1 MTMPDS
7 DRSISLE
14 GAYNFRDIGGQA
26 TTAGRRMKKGLF
38 FRSDNLARL
47 SDQDLEKISSLHL
60 RTIID
65 LRTPNEQKAKRDR
78 IPGNQAI
85 RAVSIPIYPTL
96 EDPSRLKSLFWLI
109 SGKYRR
115 VDFEQFAKELYLRIA
130 FDHASQVG
138 SLITLVS
145 DKENLPVLIHCNGG
159 KDRTGFMAALLQ
171 SLTGVSHND
180 IMHDYL
186 LTNQRMAPYVS
197 RFIRRSRWMN
207 LFGFSPERMRPVLE
221 ARTEYLEEAFRSI
234 LERHESVEH
243 YLSEACG
250 VAPETLSRIRDLLL
264 D

>member
-1 MTMPDS
+1 
-7 DRSISLE
+7 
-14 GAYNFRDIGGQA
+14 
-26 TTAGRRMKKGLF
+26 
-38 FRSDNLARL
+38 
-47 SDQDLEKISSLHL
+47 
-60 RTIID
+60 
-65 LRTPNEQKAKRDR
+65 
-78 IPGNQAI
+78 
-85 RAVSIPIYPTL
+85 
-96 EDPSRLKSLFWLI
+96 
-109 SGKYRR
+109 
-115 VDFEQFAKELYLRIA
+115 
-130 FDHASQVG
+130 
-138 SLITLVS
+138 
-145 DKENLPVLIHCNGG
+145 
-159 KDRTGFMAALLQ
+159 MAALLQ